1 MLVHQRVCQ
10 TLKPRTSMFFPKA
23 WSLTVPGPTDEKQSV
38 LRIPSTCLPCSSLGR
53 LSEVQL
59 FRPPSWAHWNARCQI
74 HFLKPKKQES
84 SRGLIYWL
92 HFEWSL
98 AQTCSTFLIH
108 SIHWLSTCWWYAQPG
123 GLEICQL
130 PFMGPLQHQG
140 TLGTARRCPAKP
152 LRESAQRIQALIHWS
167 TAWWMGSTY
176 QQIQWSEASS
186 SSWDR
191 PMACA
196 DWPPMDNSMLRRLH
210 DGASTL
216 IIVFVLASR
225 VVGSV
230 SIGQRSVKIG
240 SLQFSSSLAS
250 SRHNDGHPAVQR
262 PKVSSSVMEQPGPL
276 SSSHTWSQFAAWHF
290 PAELHSWKMI
300 WEWWY
305 DMWYVICDR
314 CFMICYLWYMM
325 YCMILYMIFDIWYM
339 IRVTWY
345 MMHFI

>member
-1 MLVHQRVCQ
+1 
-10 TLKPRTSMFFPKA
+10 MFFPKA
-23 WSLTVPGPTDEKQSV
+23 WSLTVPGPTDEKQPV

-74 HFLKPKKQES
+74 HLLKPKKQES

-123 GLEICQL
+123 GLEICRL

-140 TLGTARRCPAKP
+140 TLGTARRCPAKTIETRP
-152 LRESAQRIQALIHWS
+152 RGSRHWS

-176 QQIQWSEASS
+176 QQIQWSEAEIGPWHVQIDHQWTTGCFLRKCWSTGA
-186 SSWDR
+186 
-191 PMACA
+191 AC
-196 DWPPMDNSMLRRLH
+196 SMLRRLH

-225 VVGSV
+225 VVRSV
-230 SIGQRSVKIG
+230 SIGQRSVKAQWWPPG
-240 SLQFSSSLAS
+240 
-250 SRHNDGHPAVQR
+250 QR
-262 PKVSSSVMEQPGPL
+262 PKVSSSVMEQYPVL
-276 SSSHTWSQFAAWHF
+276 
-290 PAELHSWKMI
+290 
-300 WEWWY
+300 
-305 DMWYVICDR
+305 
-314 CFMICYLWYMM
+314 
-325 YCMILYMIFDIWYM
+325 
-339 IRVTWY
+339 
-345 MMHFI
+345 